1 MMFTPI
7 RRARLTYAI
16 LMATGTCVIMS
27 AVSTSILASE
37 GEFLT
42 HWPRVFFID
51 LCVAIPVAIPVAI
64 TLGPIIRR
72 LCTRLYPDVAK

>member
-27 AVSTSILASE
+27 AVSTSILAPE

-42 HWPRVFFID
+42 HWPHVFFID
-51 LCVAIPVAIPVAI
+51 LCVANPVAIL
-64 TLGPIIRR
+64 LGPIIRR
-72 LCTRLYPDVAK
+72 VCTRLYPGIVK

>member
-16 LMATGTCVIMS
+16 VMATGTCVIMS
-27 AVSTSILASE
+27 AVSTSILAPE
-37 GEFLT
+37 HEFLT

-51 LCVAIPVAIPVAI
+51 LCVAIPVAII
-64 TLGPIIRR
+64 LGPFVRK
-72 LCTRLYPDVAK
+72 LCRKLYPDIAK